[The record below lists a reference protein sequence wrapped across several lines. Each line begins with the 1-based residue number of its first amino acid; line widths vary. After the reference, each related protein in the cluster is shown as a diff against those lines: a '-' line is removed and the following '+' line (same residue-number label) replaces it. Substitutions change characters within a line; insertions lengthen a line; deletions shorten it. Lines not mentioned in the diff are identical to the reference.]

1 MNGLYLTNYSVKGIK
16 SIDDWASLSFYKKT
30 YSGDLKMND
39 YCIKGIYG
47 ANGAGKSAIITSV
60 KILKEIITNVRYLND
75 SLVQQKLSELINK
88 SLGRLDFEIEFLYSN
103 KIRKLY
109 QYRLSVCKDSF
120 GNYQI
125 MQEELSSRAAKSH
138 AEKFSSV
145 FKVENG
151 EIQYLKANEDTRN
164 LFYEKTKNLLKNS
177 SLTTVMLNNA
187 DSLVGSNESLSLDLF
202 ILLLLG
208 INLYPYLEE
217 ADDHTDYFINNLLLN
232 QEKEYIKNDL
242 PFKEISLFPLH
253 PGQMIVSKMHYD
265 KYEKRIGQLKNFL
278 KIFKPELVDIDID
291 KKNYSES
298 SISLNLIMD
307 YGEYKVNA
315 EFESTGIK
323 KLIKLYS
330 YFQMMVEGGIVFVDE
345 MDANLHD
352 VYLCALLEYLMEHGK
367 GQLCFTTHNIGPMD
381 VLKRNKKSI
390 DFLSVNHKIY
400 PWVTNGNYSPSKL
413 YKNGMIEG
421 SPFNIDSVDFLS
433 AFDDGEG
440 E

>member
-1 MNGLYLTNYSVKGIK
+1 M
-16 SIDDWASLSFYKKT
+16 
-30 YSGDLKMND
+30 
-39 YCIKGIYG
+39 
-47 ANGAGKSAIITSV
+47 
-60 KILKEIITNVRYLND
+60 
-75 SLVQQKLSELINK
+75 
-88 SLGRLDFEIEFLYSN
+88 
-103 KIRKLY
+103 
-109 QYRLSVCKDSF
+109 
-120 GNYQI
+120 
-125 MQEELSSRAAKSH
+125 
-138 AEKFSSV
+138 
-145 FKVENG
+145 
-151 EIQYLKANEDTRN
+151 
-164 LFYEKTKNLLKNS
+164 
-177 SLTTVMLNNA
+177 
-187 DSLVGSNESLSLDLF
+187 SLDLF

-232 QEKEYIKNDL
+232 QEKEYIKNDFL
-242 PFKEISLFPLH
+242 FKEISLFPLH
-253 PGQMIVSKMHYD
+253 PGQMIILKMYYD
-265 KYEKRIGQLKNFL
+265 KYEGRIGQLKNFL
-278 KIFKPELVDIDID
+278 KIFKPELVDIGID

-298 SISLNLIMD
+298 SFSLNLIMD

-433 AFDDGEG
+433 AFGDGEG